1 MAKFDNNQEDEGGSR
16 PSRRHTSRGIPFIHE
31 PRCSIC
37 KSQYR
42 RAIDQMLVSGF
53 SLANIAEHFERLG
66 DTFTR
71 QALGRHKN
79 KHLTLHSAAI
89 RRIVEKRAEDIV
101 DSVDEHTEFLAS
113 KRAILEVGLQ
123 KGFENIMSGS
133 AHIAPQDLLN
143 IMEKL
148 ERMEAEEHSHAIDEM
163 MRDFKAFADAVKML
177 VDEDVWP
184 EIAAQYRL
192 NLEATKVPVLEALVQ
207 IEAPPIDAE
216 IVEDE
221 EDEG

>member
-1 MAKFDNNQEDEGGSR
+1 MAKFDNSAEDEGGSR
-16 PSRRHTSRGIPFIHE
+16 PSRRYTQRGVPFIHE

-42 RAIDQMLVSGF
+42 KAIDQMLVAGF
-53 SLANIAEHFERLG
+53 SLANVAEYFERIG

-101 DSVDEHTEFLAS
+101 DSVEEHSEFLAS
-113 KRAILEVGLQ
+113 KRAILEVALQ

-133 AHIAPQDLLN
+133 AHITPESLLA

-163 MRDFKAFADAVKML
+163 MRDFKAFADAVKAL
-177 VDEDVWP
+177 VAEEVWP
-184 EIAAQYRL
+184 EIAALYKL
-192 NLEATKVPVLEALVQ
+192 NLEATKMPVLEDLVM
-207 IEAPPIDAE
+207 IEAPIEDAQ
-216 IVEDE
+216 IIEDE